1 MNKNCSFLIFL
12 IIILINLL
20 IINYV
25 IKLEKKECACSSHW
39 KRDYIKY
46 YSMLTVLLAFFV
58 LCISLSLN
66 ITSSKSFKKII
77 KSPLF
82 KSVYILYF
90 IAGVINIWALF
101 TYSQNIVISKCK
113 CSESWE
119 RSVIYYY
126 SMIIVSVYIFISIL
140 LLLEYLCNTKLKL

>member
-25 IKLEKKECACSSHW
+25 IKLEKKKCICSSNW

-46 YSMLTVLLAFFV
+46 YSMVTVLLSFV
-58 LCISLSLN
+58 ILCVSLSLS
-66 ITSSKSFKKII
+66 ITRSKLFKQII

-82 KSVYILYF
+82 KSVYIIYF
-90 IAGVINIWALF
+90 VAGIINIWTLF
-101 TYSQNIVISKCK
+101 NYSQHIVISQCK

-119 RSVIYYY
+119 RSIIYYY
-126 SMIIVSVYIFISIL
+126 SMIIISLYVFVSIVLIL
-140 LLLEYLCNTKLKL
+140 NTLCNSSIKI